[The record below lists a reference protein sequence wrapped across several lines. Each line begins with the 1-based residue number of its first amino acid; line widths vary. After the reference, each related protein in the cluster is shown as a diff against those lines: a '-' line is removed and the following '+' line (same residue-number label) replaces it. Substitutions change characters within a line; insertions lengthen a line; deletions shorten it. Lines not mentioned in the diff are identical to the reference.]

1 MRATQLCGRPQ
12 GYAPTS
18 LLAFKAQL
26 CGRTAV
32 RPYVFSVPYSLF
44 PIPFFYIMSRIPKKS
59 SEILQ
64 NFFIWLQQLDPKP
77 SEIPQLQAS
86 LEELKSRLDP
96 LEDKP
101 TELAKVIQ
109 NWCKASQIS
118 FSDDRWRQV
127 RATWIDNNPE
137 AFRQTTPGEEATTV
151 GNKAI
156 IYQAIDEVQ
165 KGFEEKPQESE
176 DE

>member
-1 MRATQLCGRPQ
+1 
-12 GYAPTS
+12 
-18 LLAFKAQL
+18 
-26 CGRTAV
+26 
-32 RPYVFSVPYSLF
+32 
-44 PIPFFYIMSRIPKKS
+44 MSRIPKKS

-64 NFFIWLQQLDPKP
+64 NFFIWLQQLDPQP

-86 LEELKSRLDP
+86 LQELKSQLDP

-101 TELAKVIQ
+101 TQLAKVIQ